1 MKIQESI
8 TGRLSKSND
17 DFNTTTASM
26 LKLSFD
32 SKGYGVLDLV
42 CLTSLTS
49 EALDLIRK
57 IFKLVKCYCL
67 QGNHREDLLLP
78 QHPLR
83 PQQPHHRRVLI

>member
-32 SKGYGVLDLV
+32 SKGYGANIGG
-42 CLTSLTS
+42 T
-49 EALDLIRK
+49 
-57 IFKLVKCYCL
+57 
-67 QGNHREDLLLP
+67 
-78 QHPLR
+78 
-83 PQQPHHRRVLI
+83 